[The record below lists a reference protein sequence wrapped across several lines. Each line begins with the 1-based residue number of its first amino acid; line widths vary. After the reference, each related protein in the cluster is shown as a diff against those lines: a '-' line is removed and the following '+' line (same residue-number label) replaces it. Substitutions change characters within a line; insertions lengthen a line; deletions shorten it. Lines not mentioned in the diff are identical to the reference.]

1 LANYHRPH
9 LLRCFGLSLLFALG
23 SVALLPAADY
33 VSAAGSE
40 NVSITGAVLGSHLGT
55 GHFAGDDDHLIF
67 LPLVMRRW
75 PPVPYSPDLNVD
87 EDVLWDGPI
96 TLDWYADTPLAE
108 YPIDYYVLEEST
120 SPDFSSVTSYTVLT
134 TSVPYV
140 QARSYG
146 TMEKYYFRVRGHN
159 FWGAGEW
166 SNVRSVLLLN
176 QMDEFTF
183 PQTGWAPRRTSDL
196 DMDAMTAYYQ
206 DGVLNTKVEDLYDF
220 AVFSPMRP
228 APSVPYSIKM
238 RTAIVHQANETSY
251 GIVFGGSDGAFCD
264 VVRINGS
271 NPDGCFYHYYR
282 LNVIWGG
289 YLKYDLKR
297 IDYHEDVAGG
307 GDGGGVRLWKPRYLD
322 WYEGST
328 NGWNEWEIRVYS
340 SGFAVYVN
348 DNFKGFVSDSTYVN
362 EPYYGIFSSNYEYNG
377 AHFKHDYFRVAPLGG
392 DAASLPGEAL
402 KYVDLG
408 LD

>member
-1 LANYHRPH
+1 
-9 LLRCFGLSLLFALG
+9 
-23 SVALLPAADY
+23 

-40 NVSITGAVLGSHLGT
+40 TVFVSGTLSDFHLG
-55 GHFAGDDDHLIF
+55 GRQSAGDDEDHVIF

-75 PPVPYSPDLNVD
+75 PPVPYPPVLDVA
-87 EDVLWDGPI
+87 EDVLWVGPI
-96 TLDWYADTPLAE
+96 TLDWHADTPPAE

-120 SPDFSSVTSYTVLT
+120 SADFASVTSYTVPT
-134 TSVPYV
+134 TSVPYM
-140 QARSYG
+140 QAKPYG
-146 TMEKYYFRVRGHN
+146 TMERYNYRVRGYN

-166 SNVRSVLLLN
+166 SNTRSALLLS

-183 PQTGWAPRRTSDL
+183 PQTGWAPRRTSYYNL
-196 DMDAMTAYYQ
+196 DVMTAYYE
-206 DGVLNTKVEDLYDF
+206 DGALHTKVEDRFDF
-220 AVFSPMRP
+220 AIFSPMRS

-264 VVRINGS
+264 VVRTNAS

-297 IDYHEDVAGG
+297 IDYHEDEAGG
-307 GDGGGVRLWKPRYLD
+307 GDGEGVRLWKPRYLD
-322 WYEGST
+322 EGST

-348 DNFKGFVSDSTYVN
+348 DSFKGFVSDSMYVN

-377 AHFKHDYFRVAPLGG
+377 AHFKHDYFRVAPLVGA
-392 DAASLPGEAL
+392 AASMPAEAL
-402 KYVDLG
+402 RYIDLG